1 MLGLKTASRKSSG
14 EVDGWQL
21 IHEKRRAIMLTIAKA
36 AKWVCRDSLYC

>member
-1 MLGLKTASRKSSG
+1 MLGLKTAARKSSG